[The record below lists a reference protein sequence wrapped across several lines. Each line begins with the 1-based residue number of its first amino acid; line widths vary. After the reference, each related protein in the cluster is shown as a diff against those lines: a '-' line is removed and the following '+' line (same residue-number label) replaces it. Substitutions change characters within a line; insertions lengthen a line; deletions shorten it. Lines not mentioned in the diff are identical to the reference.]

1 MKTCA
6 DCGKEKDEGEY
17 SKSNSSK
24 DGLERRCKKCVS
36 RINRSAL
43 GKARTYIKKLK
54 RDLASQ
60 KNKKLVGQMRHL
72 RAKLGKEKERLSP
85 FADKTLHQEIIGRT
99 MVACGK
105 LINAGI
111 ITFEEVVI
119 LLIGNQNEYFNRND
133 VAKGATIPAS
143 TATNRLNAMV
153 EAGYLGAEVGKWK
166 PKPGGKRKL
175 IYYYITVEGRK
186 RCEAILDAIFAERV
200 GLKRIKKISKDRR
213 RNEVTPKHLPIITDT
228 PQG

>member
-6 DCGKEKDEGEY
+6 DCGKEKDESEY
-17 SKSNSSK
+17 SKLSSSK
-24 DGLERRCKKCVS
+24 DGLEGRCKKCVS

-72 RAKLGKEKERLSP
+72 RAKLDKEKERLSP

-119 LLIGNQNEYFNRND
+119 LLIGNENELFKGED
-133 VAKGATIPAS
+133 VVKSAGVTPQMATS
-143 TATNRLNAMV
+143 RLNALV
-153 EAGYLGAEVGKWK
+153 EAGYLGSEIASWK
-166 PKPGGKRKL
+166 PKPGGKRKFPV
-175 IYYYITVEGRK
+175 YYLTVEGRK

-213 RNEVTPKHLPIITDT
+213 RHEVTPKHLPVITDP